1 MDINFTQFIRPLL
14 TLLFLGVNA
23 YALVA
28 GISIFYHLRWF
39 GMRGEAKGKIIE
51 WWFILV
57 NLVIFGGNVMLLGLL
72 YT

>member
-1 MDINFTQFIRPLL
+1 MIFDITQFLRPLL
-14 TLLFLGVNA
+14 TLLFLGVNI
-23 YALVA
+23 YALIA

-39 GMRGEAKGKIIE
+39 GMRGEVKGKVIE

-57 NLVIFGGNVMLLGLL
+57 NLVIFGGNMMLLGLL